1 MSFQGGWDFTSKIF
15 IFKNRLPENPS
26 SASPRFLTSSA
37 CGRGIL
43 IGPLTVN
50 HHQFG
55 VMQRR
60 SRSVRQNNVGE
71 AIERAL
77 DFLKSKDRNVV
88 LKPEQRQAV
97 STLQKGEDV
106 LAVLL
111 TGFAKS
117 MIFMVFGI
125 AERESGRSS

>member
-1 MSFQGGWDFTSKIF
+1 M
-15 IFKNRLPENPS
+15 
-26 SASPRFLTSSA
+26 
-37 CGRGIL
+37 
-43 IGPLTVN
+43 IGPFTVN

-106 LAVLL
+106 LAVLP
-111 TGFAKS
+111 TGFGKS
-117 MIFMVFGI
+117 MIFTVFGI